1 MNRLAG
7 AAGGNVLRSHDPGLE
22 PAGGDFATQPVGC
35 RSRGV
40 KADEFAPRGFER
52 RRYAVKTVDERNLG
66 LAPLARPIAGR
77 ARGRLSR
84 LGGLRSRP
92 PANARRRFAR
102 SGGRRTWTAGT
113 LAGHPLGGPRGRL
126 EK

>member
-77 ARGRLSR
+77 
-84 LGGLRSRP
+84 GG
-92 PANARRRFAR
+92 
-102 SGGRRTWTAGT
+102 
-113 LAGHPLGGPRGRL
+113 GGPSPPPGPRSLAPAPPRAG
-126 EK
+126 